1 MLTNGSA
8 RFIRLKTVD
17 SHINFHDHDKA
28 SIMSDSHYENSSEFT
43 PPKQA
48 SVTDYFFDR
57 SIKLVGQQGETGYQE
72 KIKKL
77 NSLAK
82 STPEVIA
89 EIGLKCVEIPEDIH
103 AVTRENNL
111 LGDFYC
117 PDMIMECLDDNG
129 VQLREHDKALDFGCS
144 SGRVI
149 RTLQAFAPHLSWYG
163 CDPRA
168 TSIKWVGEIF
178 PEINFFKSNERPPL
192 KTLDDST
199 FRLVYAISVWSH
211 FSRNRALDW
220 FNEMARIIQH
230 DGILLFT
237 THGLR
242 SIHHFAEVKC
252 SMPATKAE
260 ERLQSMRHGDYHFM
274 PYGSSSPSMVELDS
288 NKDWGLA
295 FAPRSWYESNL
306 SDNWKLLQFK
316 PGRLLANQD
325 VYVFQRLK

>member
-1 MLTNGSA
+1 
-8 RFIRLKTVD
+8 
-17 SHINFHDHDKA
+17 
-28 SIMSDSHYENSSEFT
+28 MSDTHYENASEFY

-57 SIKLVGQQGETGYQE
+57 LIKLVGCQDEPGYQE

-77 NSLAK
+77 NSLAT
-82 STPEVIA
+82 SAPEVIA

-117 PDMIMECLDDNG
+117 PDMIMECLDENGLQLQDN
-129 VQLREHDKALDFGCS
+129 DKALDFGCS
-144 SGRVI
+144 SGRVL
-149 RTLQAFAPHLSWYG
+149 RTLQAIAPNISWYG

-168 TSIKWVGEIF
+168 TSITWAEQNF
-178 PEINFFKSNERPPL
+178 PEISFFTSNECPPL
-192 KTLDDST
+192 QTLENSS
-199 FRLVYAISVWSH
+199 FGLVYAISVWSH

-230 DGILLFT
+230 GGILIFT

-242 SIHHFAEVKC
+242 SIYHFAEVKC
-252 SMPATKAE
+252 SMPAIKAE
-260 ERLQSMRHGDYHFM
+260 ERLKSMRRGDYHFM
-274 PYGSSSPSMVELDS
+274 PYGSSSPSMAELIS

-295 FAPRSWYESNL
+295 FAPRSWYENNL